1 MGKSRPIIVQQRS
14 AHERRKR
21 QREIWLAVAGT
32 ILIIFLSWIE
42 LQLLGLHSYLFFALF
57 NVNLILLILVLF
69 LVLRNVIKLIL
80 DRRRRVMG
88 SALRTRLVLV
98 FVTLSLIPTLIMFL
112 LSAWFIR
119 TSVDYWFQS
128 QVESSMA
135 EALRIGQGYY
145 DAAETGLQLKA
156 DILLGHLREKSL
168 SLDSK
173 NSIPALV
180 DKAKM
185 YDLTF
190 LGVLGKDGQETIWQ
204 SSDLWQEQWP
214 EIRASL
220 PLEDLLATPRY
231 WATIWP
237 HSSSDLVFGVVP
249 VGSQGNSKYL
259 ILGTG
264 VGKGFLSGLDQ
275 IAQGVTEYK
284 QLRILKYPLK
294 MTLYMVLGLMTMLI
308 FLGATWFG
316 FRLARE
322 ISAPVQALAVGTQ
335 RIARGD
341 LSVRLKDDSSDELGL
356 LVRSF
361 NSMAQDLEQSST
373 RLTQANEQLEQQY
386 QELIAQNHYVQA
398 ILNNITAGVV
408 SLDRHGRISTMNKA
422 AQDMLGQENGSFIG
436 RSALEMFGPEHKELV
451 KEIET
456 LLQGNPGSG
465 WQQRVTLDMGDE
477 KTSFLINAVTLMD
490 NEGGES
496 GIVAVFENISELEKM
511 QRLDAWKEV
520 ARRIAHEIKNP
531 LTPIKLSAERLD
543 RKFSSIISDPV
554 FGQCTGIIIK
564 QVEHLQKMV
573 SEFSGFAKLPE
584 VILKPEA
591 VEPLLQEAI
600 TIFSG
605 SHSSITW
612 TLNIESAS
620 TVMLDKEA
628 MRRALFN
635 LLLNAGEVLEGKDH
649 AQVDVKVYARKRN
662 RRVYIE
668 VSDNGPGINPEEQ
681 ARMFEPY
688 YSTKRGGTGLGLC
701 IVKSIIS
708 DHHGHIRVKS
718 RKPQGTTF
726 IVELPAARNEV

>member
-1 MGKSRPIIVQQRS
+1 
-14 AHERRKR
+14 
-21 QREIWLAVAGT
+21 
-32 ILIIFLSWIE
+32 
-42 LQLLGLHSYLFFALF
+42 
-57 NVNLILLILVLF
+57 
-69 LVLRNVIKLIL
+69 
-80 DRRRRVMG
+80 
-88 SALRTRLVLV
+88 
-98 FVTLSLIPTLIMFL
+98 
-112 LSAWFIR
+112 
-119 TSVDYWFQS
+119 
-128 QVESSMA
+128 
-135 EALRIGQGYY
+135 
-145 DAAETGLQLKA
+145 
-156 DILLGHLREKSL
+156 
-168 SLDSK
+168 
-173 NSIPALV
+173 
-180 DKAKM
+180 
-185 YDLTF
+185 
-190 LGVLGKDGQETIWQ
+190 
-204 SSDLWQEQWP
+204 
-214 EIRASL
+214 
-220 PLEDLLATPRY
+220 
-231 WATIWP
+231 
-237 HSSSDLVFGVVP
+237 
-249 VGSQGNSKYL
+249 
-259 ILGTG
+259 
-264 VGKGFLSGLDQ
+264 
-275 IAQGVTEYK
+275 
-284 QLRILKYPLK
+284 
-294 MTLYMVLGLMTMLI
+294 
-308 FLGATWFG
+308 
-316 FRLARE
+316 
-322 ISAPVQALAVGTQ
+322 
-335 RIARGD
+335 
-341 LSVRLKDDSSDELGL
+341 
-356 LVRSF
+356 
-361 NSMAQDLEQSST
+361 
-373 RLTQANEQLEQQY
+373 
-386 QELIAQNHYVQA
+386 
-398 ILNNITAGVV
+398 
-408 SLDRHGRISTMNKA
+408 
-422 AQDMLGQENGSFIG
+422 
-436 RSALEMFGPEHKELV
+436 
-451 KEIET
+451 
-456 LLQGNPGSG
+456 
-465 WQQRVTLDMGDE
+465 
-477 KTSFLINAVTLMD
+477 
-490 NEGGES
+490 
-496 GIVAVFENISELEKM
+496 
-511 QRLDAWKEV
+511 V